1 MPDESELLCGGW
13 AFDVSLREMR
23 HYSRRKK
30 GYADTPDAVERLEP
44 ATSVTLYQWS
54 QQPMMSST
62 GDRPPSASQARIEI
76 VYVDGRKLTINEDDR
91 ACARKIGEAIAA
103 SYSMSLVERGA
114 PTGVRGGNLPKRDE
128 MGRLR
133 YSDGRTEA
141 ILDDSMGELR
151 VKRSKRFFRKAT
163 ETFRTA
169 DIRRLELSRE
179 VRGPAETFVV
189 YAIAG
194 PEEERIPVAGYSGY
208 EGWADPEEW
217 RQFAKELAQVIHV
230 DWSET
235 GRTGS

>member
-13 AFDVSLREMR
+13 AFDASLREMR
-23 HYSRRKK
+23 HYPRHKK
-30 GYADTPDAVERLEP
+30 GYADTPDAVEHLEP

-62 GDRPPSASQARIEI
+62 GDRPPSASQARVEV
-76 VYVDGRKLTINEDDR
+76 VYTDGRKLTINEDDR
-91 ACARKIGEAIAA
+91 ACARKIGETIAA
-103 SYSMSLVERGA
+103 SYNMPLLERGA
-114 PTGVRGGNLPKRDE
+114 PTGVRGGNLPQRDE

-151 VKRSKRFFRKAT
+151 VKRSKRLFRSEKAA
-163 ETFRTA
+163 FRTA
-169 DIRRLELSRE
+169 DIRRLELARE
-179 VRGPAETFVV
+179 VSGPTETFVV

-217 RQFAKELAQVIHV
+217 RQFVKDLAQMLHV

-235 GRTGS
+235 GQTGS

>member
-13 AFDVSLREMR
+13 AFDAPLREMR
-23 HYSRRKK
+23 HYPRHKK

-62 GDRPPSASQARIEI
+62 GDRPPSASQARVEV
-76 VYVDGRKLTINEDDR
+76 VYTDGRKLTINEDDR
-91 ACARKIGEAIAA
+91 VCARKIGEVIAA
-103 SYSMSLVERGA
+103 SYGMPLLERGA
-114 PTGVRGGNLPKRDE
+114 PTGVRGGNLPQRDE

-151 VKRSKRFFRKAT
+151 VKRSKRLFRSERAA
-163 ETFRTA
+163 FRTA
-169 DIRRLELSRE
+169 DIRRLELARE
-179 VRGPAETFVV
+179 VSGPAETFTI

-217 RQFAKELAQVIHV
+217 RAFTKDLAQILHV
-230 DWSET
+230 DWTEAS
-235 GRTGS
+235 